1 MQINI
6 HHQHT
11 NRFIH
16 ELDYRRYPPADLPRF
31 RYTIVH
37 LGPTLI

>member
-6 HHQHT
+6 YHQHT

-16 ELDYRRYPPADLPRF
+16 ELDYGRHLPMDLPPF
-31 RYTIVH
+31 PYNCS
-37 LGPTLI
+37 LFGPDLI